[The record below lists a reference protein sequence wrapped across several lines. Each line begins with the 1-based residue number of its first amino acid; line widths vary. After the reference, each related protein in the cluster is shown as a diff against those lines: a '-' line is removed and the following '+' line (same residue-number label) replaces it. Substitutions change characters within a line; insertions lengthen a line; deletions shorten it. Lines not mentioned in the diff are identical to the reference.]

1 MMRKIV
7 IVGLLAVAGLYLV
20 KKTSM
25 FSYAGTVWGQMQQ
38 EAKRQVPTKFEIDRV
53 RNEVANMNR
62 DISTMLHPIAEYMA
76 TVKRLER
83 EVDEHRAQ
91 LTEQKAR
98 IMAVATDVK
107 ENPRQVSYAGNSFSG
122 EELRRQLQRDFDCF
136 KRSETQ
142 LKSQEQLLSAK
153 RKSLE
158 ATREQLSK
166 LISKKREFEIRLA
179 QLEADEEILNVARI
193 GSNINVDDGRATQ
206 IEAALAEI
214 EHRQEVVRSEIELS
228 NGPLGQQFLPP
239 EQRRNVTEEANVNDI
254 LEYFG
259 QQPTSTVQK

>member
-1 MMRKIV
+1 MMRKLV
-7 IVGLLAVAGLYLV
+7 IVGLLAVAGLYLA
-20 KKTSM
+20 KKTSV
-25 FSYAGTVWGQMQQ
+25 FSYAGTMWSQVSQ

-53 RNEVANMNR
+53 RNEVASMNR
-62 DISTMLHPIAEYMA
+62 DISNMLHPIAEYMA

-83 EVDEHRAQ
+83 DVEDGRKVMV
-91 LTEQKAR
+91 EQKAR
-98 IMAVATDVK
+98 IMAVAHDVK
-107 ENPRQVSYAGNSFSG
+107 ENPRQVSYGNSSYSG

-136 KRSETQ
+136 KRSETH
-142 LKSQEQLLSAK
+142 LRSQEQLLSAK

-166 LISKKREFEIRLA
+166 LISKKREFEVRLA
-179 QLEADEEILNVARI
+179 QLEADEEILTIAKI
-193 GSNINVDDGRATQ
+193 GSNINVDDSRATQ

-214 EHRQEVVRSEIELS
+214 EHRQEVVRSTIELA
-228 NGPLGQQFLPP
+228 NGPLGQEFLPP

-259 QQPTSTVQK
+259 STSSTTAQK